1 MEKITKLYSVL
12 KRDGFYT
19 KSLDE
24 FLKQFQD
31 PAYQDKVFKVVT
43 RERLFTKSKEEFL
56 NTYSVKKKRRF
67 GISFGRWFFGFVR
80 NY

>member
-31 PAYQDKVFKVVT
+31 PAYQDKVFNVVT
-43 RERLFTKSKEEFL
+43 RERLFTKSKEETYRKSVFYFL
-56 NTYSVKKKRRF
+56 IIISVI
-67 GISFGRWFFGFVR
+67 GIIKVINNF
-80 NY
+80 